1 MNAPVTIPVTIEL
14 CAEDR
19 ARLDTIAGLL
29 TALLTP
35 TDLAAMSLKEARE
48 AMGLLPS
55 EHAQEHHTAELRTV
69 EVETSEPLPAIPPEV
84 EQPELAAPAQPDEPE
99 KAVTADDI
107 RALVQKLVAPTT
119 GKRDKAKAIVTKY
132 APSVSEIPADKFG
145 EVFAALKALEVEA

>member
-19 ARLDTIAGLL
+19 ARLDSLTQALNSLL
-29 TALLTP
+29 SQITPPTLTMEP
-35 TDLAAMSLKEARE
+35 MKHTQA
-48 AMGLLPS
+48 
-55 EHAQEHHTAELRTV
+55 AQEAPTAPAAEQPTV
-69 EVETSEPLPAIPPEV
+69 NPPEA
-84 EQPELAAPAQPDEPE
+84 EQPEPAAPAKPDEPE

-107 RALVQKLVAPTT
+107 RALVQKLVAPIT